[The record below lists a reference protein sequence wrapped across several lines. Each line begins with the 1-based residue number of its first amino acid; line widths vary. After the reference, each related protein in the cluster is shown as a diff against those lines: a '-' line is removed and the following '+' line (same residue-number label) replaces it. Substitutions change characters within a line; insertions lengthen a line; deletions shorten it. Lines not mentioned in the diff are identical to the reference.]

1 MKRLPNDIS
10 RCSPENC
17 SEKDTCLR
25 YTCRGNSEYASYID
39 FSKIKKENKCEF
51 KIEKL

>member
-1 MKRLPNDIS
+1 MRKLPNDIS

-25 YTCRGNSEYASYID
+25 YTCRGNSEYASYTD
-39 FSKIKKENKCEF
+39 FSKIKKEKCEF